1 MRAVETLIVF
11 LAMIVLIVAAGGWAY
26 QFALVQAR
34 AGEVRYAIGVMLQT
48 AEAVDNIVFSRGGSA
63 SLQFKFQY
71 GGVVIRDEDKV
82 RCTVTVRV
90 GDQPYTPAPAQSY
103 TYRPMR
109 YYIDQPLFTS
119 NPIYDR
125 GFENRTCYR
134 IDKGEEPSIVYH
146 YTENETS
153 IHPGR
158 TYVIYYLKP
167 FASIATSGGKTTV
180 HITFVD
186 FQSFSTKGQS
196 VVFTLSNQTTSSL
209 YLPISSNSTVKV
221 QFSDV
226 VEPVLEVGVK
236 AGDVLEVYVHQIQ
249 IASSLSEG

>member
-34 AGEVRYAIGVMLQT
+34 AGEARYAIGVMLQT

-82 RCTVTVRV
+82 RCTVTVYV
-90 GDQPYTPAPAQSY
+90 EDQPYTPAPALSY
-103 TYRPMR
+103 NYTSMR
-109 YYIDQPLFTS
+109 YFIDQPLFTP

-125 GFENRTCYR
+125 GFEDKICYR

-146 YTENETS
+146 YTTKE
-153 IHPGR
+153 GR
-158 TYVIYYLKP
+158 TYVVYYLKP
-167 FASIATSGGKTTV
+167 FASVTTSGGKTTV

-196 VVFTLSNQTTSSL
+196 VVFTLSNQTTSGL
-209 YLPISSNSTVKV
+209 YLPISSNSTVRV

-226 VEPVLEVGVK
+226 DVLSVDLN

-249 IASSLSEG
+249 ISSSLSEG